1 MTYNPSGFPKITV
14 IDCGLK
20 YNQLR
25 GLLQRGAAVHVIP
38 WNHPID
44 PETYDG
50 LFISN
55 GPGDPQMC
63 AETIANLK
71 PLLEGK
77 TGSKTKPIFGICLGH
92 QLIAGMIADHS
103 QKRLGIE
110 L

>member
-1 MTYNPSGFPKITV
+1 MIYNPSGFPKITV

-25 GLLQRGAAVHVIP
+25 CLLKRGAAVQVIP

-44 PETYDG
+44 PKTYDG

-71 PLLEGK
+71 LLLMTTPK
-77 TGSKTKPIFGICLGH
+77 SKPKPIFGICLGH
-92 QLIAGMIADHS
+92 QLLAIAAGCSTFKM
-103 QKRLGIE
+103 K
-110 L
+110 